1 MENKKYI
8 GTFHTIDTLL
18 YKIPELMAQ
27 GYKDTDIYA
36 VTKTE
41 DNVSLLRGQADAEY
55 RGVSAENWLNRFKL
69 LLSGEKTVLDAL
81 VGMGFSEQQSQVYYE
96 GVKAGGIALFV
107 DARNP
112 IQSSEQLLDESGVIS
127 EMDSSVE
134 RGPSGEQL
142 DGQDASQQI
151 IDNAVPRIDTR
162 NL

>member
-1 MENKKYI
+1 VENKKHI
-8 GTFHTIDTLL
+8 GTFHSIDTLL
-18 YKIPELMAQ
+18 YKITELTAQ
-27 GYKDTDIYA
+27 GYKDNDMYA
-36 VTKTE
+36 ITNIE
-41 DNVSLLRGQADAEY
+41 DNVSLLRGQADAEF
-55 RGVSAENWLNRFKL
+55 RGVATENWLNRFKL

-81 VGMGFSEQQSQVYYE
+81 VGMGFSKQQSQVYYE

-112 IQSSEQLLDESGVIS
+112 IQSSEQLLDESEVIS

-134 RGPSGEQL
+134 WGPSGEQL